1 MASPAPRPSPL
12 ARYLFAQV
20 PGWVIV
26 AIGAMV
32 ASSYGADPRLA
43 WTIAGAWVAK
53 DLVAYPFVRR
63 AYERSRSGTE
73 ALVGSVGIVRDTLAP
88 SGWVTIRGEVW
99 RAELDA
105 GAGGS
110 VAAGRKV
117 RVQSVAGRT
126 LRVVPVLTPSSDS
139 GDDEVEASPV

>member
-1 MASPAPRPSPL
+1 MRASPAPRSGPL

-20 PGWVIV
+20 PGWLIV
-26 AIGAMV
+26 AIGAVV

-43 WTIAGAWVAK
+43 WTIAAAWVVK

-63 AYERSRSGTE
+63 AYERTRSSTETLIGT
-73 ALVGSVGIVRDTLAP
+73 VGVVRDTLAP

-105 GAGGS
+105 GS
-110 VAAGRKV
+110 PEPVPTGRKV
-117 RVQSVAGRT
+117 RVQSVEGRT
-126 LRVVPVLTPSSDS
+126 LRVAPERD
-139 GDDEVEASPV
+139 